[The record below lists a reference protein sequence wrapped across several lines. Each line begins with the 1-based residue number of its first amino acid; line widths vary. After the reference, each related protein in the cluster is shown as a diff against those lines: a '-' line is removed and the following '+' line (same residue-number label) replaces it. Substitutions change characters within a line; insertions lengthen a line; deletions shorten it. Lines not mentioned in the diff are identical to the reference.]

1 VKRRLYATI
10 AIAVM
15 AVSITVGALVYSWE
29 NSASNYTITL
39 NPSQTAVDVRT
50 TTALYSVVLFLCGA
64 FFSAGLAMVLNFVK
78 LEK

>member
-1 VKRRLYATI
+1 MKRRLYATI

-15 AVSITVGALVYSWE
+15 AASIAVGALVYSWE

-50 TTALYSVVLFLCGA
+50 TTALYSIIIFLCGA
-64 FFSAGLAMVLNFVK
+64 FFSAGLAMVLNLVK

>member
-1 VKRRLYATI
+1 MKRRLYATI
-10 AIAVM
+10 AIAAM
-15 AVSITVGALVYSWE
+15 AVSVAVGALVYSWE

-50 TTALYSVVLFLCGA
+50 TTALYSVIIFLCGA
-64 FFSAGLAMVLNFVK
+64 FFSAGLAMVLNLVK

>member
-1 VKRRLYATI
+1 MKRRLYATI

-50 TTALYSVVLFLCGA
+50 TTALYSIIIFLCGA
-64 FFSAGLAMVLNFVK
+64 FFSAGLAMALNLVK

>member
-1 VKRRLYATI
+1 MKRRLYATI